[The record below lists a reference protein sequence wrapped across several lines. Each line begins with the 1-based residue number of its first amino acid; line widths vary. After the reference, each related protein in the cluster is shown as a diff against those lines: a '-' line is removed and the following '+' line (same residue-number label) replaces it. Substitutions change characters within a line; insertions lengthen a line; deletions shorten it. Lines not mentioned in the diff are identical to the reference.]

1 MQTNTSERIT
11 TSSTVKTPQPN
22 ASESIPGSEVTTREV
37 VKRGRKSKATE
48 DRLDRICKA
57 IGQGQTLTSASRM
70 AGIDPS
76 TLFDWI
82 NGNPD
87 IAKRIQEAEG
97 KAEEM
102 LISLAI
108 QGATKDG
115 RIALMMLERRFN
127 HWRKRE
133 TVAHTHTAS
142 DALKTLVDTRR
153 ERDKQLAL
161 DVETIPCIFPN
172 P

>member
-1 MQTNTSERIT
+1 MQTNTSERIHASET
-11 TSSTVKTPQPN
+11 GEMPQAN
-22 ASESIPGSEVTTREV
+22 ASAVA
-37 VKRGRKSKATE
+37 KRGRKSKATE

-76 TLFDWI
+76 TLYDWI

-161 DVETIPCIFPN
+161 DVETIPCILHTP
-172 P
+172 